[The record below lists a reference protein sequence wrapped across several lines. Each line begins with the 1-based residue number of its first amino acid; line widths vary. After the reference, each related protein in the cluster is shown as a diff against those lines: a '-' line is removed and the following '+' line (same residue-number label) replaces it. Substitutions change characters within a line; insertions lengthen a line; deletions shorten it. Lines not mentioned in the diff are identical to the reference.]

1 MLKRDHNHLQEDVI
15 GLILKLLV
23 FDVYFVRFEIGD
35 LQWPKVQLC
44 TLNIDRC
51 SANKVTLVRGLLKRE
66 WANSI
71 IFENPIFPM
80 KAFQRKKN
88 SLFKP
93 TVTMSSSSYWQ
104 SSRRRWWKNLTWK
117 KNWTLFFSH
126 DINLDDVNEVDDSGH
141 VISKRH
147 ISPG

>member
-1 MLKRDHNHLQEDVI
+1 MLKREHNHLQEYVI

-104 SSRRRWWKNLTWK
+104 RWWKNLTTWK
-117 KNWTLFFSH
+117 KIELFFSH

-141 VISKRH
+141 VIFKRH